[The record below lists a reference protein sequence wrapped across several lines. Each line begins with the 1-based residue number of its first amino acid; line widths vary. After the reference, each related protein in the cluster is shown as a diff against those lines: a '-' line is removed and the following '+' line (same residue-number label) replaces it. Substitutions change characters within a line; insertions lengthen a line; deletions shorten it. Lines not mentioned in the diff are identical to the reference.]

1 MNRREKIRLIRGLLL
16 GAIELEELAEP
27 EVEVWI
33 QEIGTD
39 RYRHFKTE
47 EKLSKSDLDRRVAI
61 NKKVIRMDFVQGKT
75 IL

>member
-1 MNRREKIRLIRGLLL
+1 LTGT
-16 GAIELEELAEP
+16 IELEELSVP

-39 RYRHFKTE
+39 RHRHFRTE
-47 EKLSKSDLDRRVAI
+47 EKLCMSDLDRRERI